1 MIKRILIVDDSL
13 VARML
18 IQHSI
23 PADKEYKILTALNGE
38 EGVEKFRQTMPDV
51 TFMDLTMPELDG
63 YSAMKQI
70 LAFSPKA
77 VIISLTADSQVKSVS
92 KATELGA
99 FAVIQKPP
107 TPDLIRALLE
117 DIDLKL
123 GQGETGETES

>member
-1 MIKRILIVDDSL
+1 MIKKILIVDDSL

-23 PADKEYKILTALNGE
+23 PADKGYKVLTALNGK
-38 EGVEKFRQTMPDV
+38 EGVEKFRRFMPDV

-63 YSAMKQI
+63 YAAMTQI

-77 VIISLTADSQVKSVS
+77 VIISLTADSQEKSIS

-107 TPDLIRALLE
+107 KPDLIRSLLE

-123 GQGETGETES
+123 RQGETGEIES